1 MKVEKFGLRPLPCGV
16 GFRHL
21 GNYQILGNTLS
32 RFSISSTSISHWNL
46 HLSLRQHNHSWPSLD
61 RKFPHVGIMFTMIE
75 PSFKNS
81 VLKGKI
87 GCLLALLM
95 ASQITHLH
103 RVGFVLHEKRKA
115 RSGSF
120 WVFSVVQP
128 LSPLEVGFAWSDFVQ
143 ISLFLLT
150 LSLLMALSTIVPTIG
165 AFSFPAHDTTLTPLT
180 VGESGGRLCG
190 RRITRRSV
198 SKKPAYGRCEATQYT
213 QRERERGTKSITLL
227 TKVCA
232 TVYKWTTTFVKGY
245 KVTLYSDSLRATALY
260 PIYTN
265 GPNLG

>member
-103 RVGFVLHEKRKA
+103 RVGFVLHYEGMA
-115 RSGSF
+115 HFNSS
-120 WVFSVVQP
+120 WAFSVVRS
-128 LSPLEVGFAWSDFVQ
+128 LSSLCWFA
-143 ISLFLLT
+143 
-150 LSLLMALSTIVPTIG
+150 LSLVEGSSNPHALIPCKRLACVSSWINN
-165 AFSFPAHDTTLTPLT
+165 T
-180 VGESGGRLCG
+180 V
-190 RRITRRSV
+190 I
-198 SKKPAYGRCEATQYT
+198 
-213 QRERERGTKSITLL
+213 
-227 TKVCA
+227 
-232 TVYKWTTTFVKGY
+232 
-245 KVTLYSDSLRATALY
+245 
-260 PIYTN
+260 
-265 GPNLG
+265 